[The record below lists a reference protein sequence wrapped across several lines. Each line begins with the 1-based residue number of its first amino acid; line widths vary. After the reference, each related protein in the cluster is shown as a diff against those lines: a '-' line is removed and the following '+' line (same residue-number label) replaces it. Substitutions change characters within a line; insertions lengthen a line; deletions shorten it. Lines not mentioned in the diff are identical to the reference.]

1 MANVLDRL
9 CEMHNFLTSSWHVP
23 NISEIAQE
31 QMKVYSSVIW
41 VEMEGA
47 EPYGSHSC
55 RPIHSVTHS
64 HSVTTQF
71 TTVALSSAILYY

>member
-47 EPYGSHSC
+47 EPNGSHSC
-55 RPIHSVTHS
+55 TVSQHSSQQWHCPVQSCTIN
-64 HSVTTQF
+64 
-71 TTVALSSAILYY
+71 L